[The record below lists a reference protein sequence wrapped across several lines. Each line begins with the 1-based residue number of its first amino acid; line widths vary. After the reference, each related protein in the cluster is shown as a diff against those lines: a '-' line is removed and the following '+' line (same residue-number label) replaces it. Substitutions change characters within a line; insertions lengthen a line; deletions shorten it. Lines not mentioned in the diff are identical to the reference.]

1 MKRCP
6 ATHTPAANA
15 TMTIALAHCI
25 FHSPEL
31 VTMDCQIEIFAV
43 DAAGGL
49 TSHHDGCP
57 RDNHQGQG
65 GEHDANQFQSAPVC
79 HYQTKKG
86 PAGIPTRAFPPSYIS
101 LSEQHEPNNNRRH
114 R

>member
-31 VTMDCQIEIFAV
+31 VTMDWQIEIFAA

-49 TSHHDGCP
+49 TGDHDSRP
-57 RDNHQGQG
+57 RDNHQGPG

-79 HYQTKKG
+79 HLSN
-86 PAGIPTRAFPPSYIS
+86 RARPGRYSDSGLSS
-101 LSEQHEPNNNRRH
+101 LVYFA
-114 R
+114 